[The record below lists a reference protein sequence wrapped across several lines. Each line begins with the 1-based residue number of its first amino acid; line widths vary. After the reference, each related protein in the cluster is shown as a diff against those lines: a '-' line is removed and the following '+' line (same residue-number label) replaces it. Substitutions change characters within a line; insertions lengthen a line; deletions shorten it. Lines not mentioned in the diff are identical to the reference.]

1 MEERFENKFIF
12 TRGCKKNYNLLLVNC
27 FLKKEYENRVVNS
40 IYYDTSDLDNLYQ
53 NINGF
58 PNRVKYRIRWYNEIN
73 NTEVFFEKKI
83 KSGLVTKKQKFNL
96 GFFKNYVS
104 LQDFL
109 HSKEFAK
116 KIISFTDH
124 YLMQVLRVSYK
135 REYWG
140 DFEKKLRVT
149 FDNQILAQKIYLNKF
164 NNRFF
169 ELDFDILELKY
180 KIKDHEYI
188 KNKIKQANFNLR
200 NQKFSKYVRSFLLL
214 SDIGLH

>member
-1 MEERFENKFIF
+1 M
-12 TRGCKKNYNLLLVNC
+12 
-27 FLKKEYENRVVNS
+27 
-40 IYYDTSDLDNLYQ
+40 
-53 NINGF
+53 
-58 PNRVKYRIRWYNEIN
+58 
-73 NTEVFFEKKI
+73 
-83 KSGLVTKKQKFNL
+83 
-96 GFFKNYVS
+96 
-104 LQDFL
+104 

-149 FDNQILAQKIYLNKF
+149 FDSQILTQKIYLNKF

-180 KIKDHEYI
+180 KIADHQYI
-188 KNKIKQANFNLR
+188 KNKIKQANFNVR